1 MRPRRPQP
9 ATVVA
14 ILALIVAL
22 SGTSISS
29 VDGEP
34 AAESAACPRPT
45 LAAAGLCF
53 DRLPSGPV
61 RGVRAAADAC
71 AAAGGYLPDP
81 GELEQASAALH
92 LDRERRGLFTDSY
105 RIVEDG
111 RTALTTV
118 LDAAGRRSVI
128 DADLATGRPLA
139 FYSFRCVYARH

>member
-1 MRPRRPQP
+1 MRRPQP
-9 ATVVA
+9 ATLVA

-22 SGTSISS
+22 SGTSIAT

-34 AAESAACPRPT
+34 GAESAACQPPA

-71 AAAGGYLPDP
+71 TARGGYLPDP
-81 GELEQASAALH
+81 GELGRARAALD
-92 LDRERRGLFTDSY
+92 LGEERRGLFTDSY

-128 DADLATGRPLA
+128 DTDLATGRPLA
-139 FYSFRCVYARH
+139 FYSFRCVYARR